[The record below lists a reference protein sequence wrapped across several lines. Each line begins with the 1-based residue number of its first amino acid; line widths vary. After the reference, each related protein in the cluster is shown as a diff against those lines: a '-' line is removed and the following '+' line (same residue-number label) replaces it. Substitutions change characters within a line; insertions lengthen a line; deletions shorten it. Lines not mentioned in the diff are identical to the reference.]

1 MTTTQTPKENR
12 VFPVITADEGI
23 SESLPD
29 AVNSCLGQYFNN
41 LGGMTPAPG
50 LHGKIIEQVEKVEP
64 VVETVEETAA
74 LGKGL
79 KDQEQKII
87 LQALQSCAG
96 KRKDVAELLGIS
108 PRTLRYKLARMKE
121 QGVALPA

>member
-12 VFPVITADEGI
+12 VFPVINADEGI

-50 LHGKIIEQVEKVEP
+50 LHGKIIEQVEKPLIEHVLRYARGNQIR
-64 VVETVEETAA
+64 AA
-74 LGKGL
+74 
-79 KDQEQKII
+79 KI
-87 LQALQSCAG
+87 
-96 KRKDVAELLGIS
+96 LGIN
-108 PRTLRYKLARMKE
+108 RNTLRKKITELEIIIPKNSN
-121 QGVALPA
+121 VH